1 MTRPAIHGRSRFALR
16 VVFFLTLVTFTSSA
30 YVQPLDSESIREA
43 YFLGQR
49 RDEVAR
55 TFLAKYVQS
64 FPIPRVGPHIGRI
77 EILTPYYQVVLGAE
91 EGTIAGTVI
100 DAEQEFHSRP
110 ALFLVHVWIYSTP
123 NFTPGPK
130 WDEFW
135 EKLTVHVRQDKL
147 LNPLK
152 SHYVKHMSSKGSLG
166 GTELELQ
173 FDAAQIDSA
182 PMTIDVSGPGADPV
196 EAKFDLSKL
205 K

>member
-1 MTRPAIHGRSRFALR
+1 MTRPAIRVQFSFATR
-16 VVFFLTLVTFTSSA
+16 IVFFLTLVTFTSSA

-49 RDEVAR
+49 KDEVAR
-55 TFLAKYVQS
+55 SFLSRYVQS
-64 FPIPRVGPHIGRI
+64 FPIPRAGPHIGQI
-77 EILTPYYQVVLGAE
+77 QILTPYSQVVLGAE

-100 DAEQEFHSRP
+100 DAEQEFHSP
-110 ALFLVHVWIYSTP
+110 PPLFLVHVWIYSTP
-123 NFTPGPK
+123 TFTPGPK

-135 EKLTVHVRQDKL
+135 EKLTVQVRQDKP

-152 SHYVKHMSSKGSLG
+152 SHYVKHLSSKGSLG
-166 GTELELQ
+166 GTEFELQ
-173 FDAAQIDSA
+173 FDASQIDSA
-182 PMTIDVSGPGADPV
+182 PMTIDVSGPGAEPV